1 MTLKSLR
8 INKFAKMSS
17 LLIIIIFFVT
27 FTGLFE
33 ILFMQYQATFTLYLD
48 SIHFPAPLTFYLDSG
63 VLMIGM
69 GIGISSIFVKN
80 RNFFFYV
87 SVMSI
92 LLGFGILA
100 TIMGYAN
107 PDNIGS
113 GIQVDG
119 PGSFFVEYLNLV
131 IHNIITS
138 FAAFLSGPTIIGPY
152 LVLSYIIIIPVSW
165 LASLAAFYGYKG
177 IILFL
182 GMFHIY
188 LEFYAIFLACL
199 AGIRVSLNSFESFLQ
214 IRKKGFKSSLVEIK
228 NSIVHELKST
238 MPQVIILLIIA
249 ALLETLWTP
258 FWINYWLQHIL

>member
-8 INKFAKMSS
+8 NNKFAKISS

-33 ILFMQYQATFTLYLD
+33 ILFMQYQAIFTLYLD
-48 SIHFPAPLTFYLDSG
+48 SIHFPVPLTFYLDSG

-87 SVMSI
+87 SVMSV

-100 TIMGYAN
+100 IIMGYAN

-165 LASLAAFYGYKG
+165 LASLVAFYGYKG

-199 AGIRVSLNSFESFLQ
+199 AGIRVTLDSFESFLC
-214 IRKKGFKSSLVEIK
+214 IRKVGFKSSLWEIK
-228 NSIVHELKST
+228 NTITRELRNT
-238 MPQVIILLIIA
+238 MLKVMILLMIA
-249 ALLETLWTP
+249 AFLETLWTP